1 MIMKKSPSIAFSTVV
16 NARTLFVKSFL
27 ISTHNVANIQK
38 HS

>member
-1 MIMKKSPSIAFSTVV
+1 MIMKKSPVV

-27 ISTHNVANIQK
+27 ISTHNVTNIQK